1 MKNLKNKII
10 KRNLPGHNGKEFYVM
25 SGKEVEF
32 NNRSIWLLN
41 AIDEKPDYSLWI
53 FEPTEEGEIALWPYE
68 GTNYNDL
75 IYELMEL
82 YIETAFDK

>member
-1 MKNLKNKII
+1 MLE
-10 KRNLPGHNGKEFYVM
+10 KRCNRNSYKRGNTRCETDNRRHNCDLSERNYWNPHTHKYNGELN
-25 SGKEVEF
+25 G
-32 NNRSIWLLN
+32 NR
-41 AIDEKPDYSLWI
+41 
-53 FEPTEEGEIALWPYE
+53 GEIALWPYE